1 MRKKIRWFSLLL
13 AVLLALPFP
22 AAAAE
27 PDADWLIPKVRDYG
41 TFTDTAG
48 TICET
53 AARICCETGLMDG
66 IDGKHFM
73 PEIGLTC
80 AQAMVI
86 CARLH
91 RLLGGETLDYFEPI
105 SLKGPDWWKP
115 YDQYLREQAP
125 ALEEAEFYTGL
136 RAYPQS
142 PCYRGAFLKLLSA
155 VLTAQNVSLPELNQ
169 VSAVPDCKDPDLLM
183 LYRAG
188 ILTGK
193 DRYGTLKERASLS
206 RAAAAAMLARVID
219 PAQRVSATFDTLELC
234 RDALEV
240 EPDTVLATVNG
251 RDITAELLA
260 PALASYLDIYNHS
273 HLAHRNT
280 PWDKAQSILDDLTTA
295 AALEVL
301 AEQKGLILPEVD
313 AALYPDG
320 YQGYTSR
327 SQVWE
332 AEHEALWTA
341 LAALYPTREE
351 LEAALS
357 ETGVQAEPTQ
367 AWKDLNLPDASI
379 RLGNLPGWEWNR

>member
-13 AVLLALPFP
+13 AVLLALPFH

-105 SLKGPDWWKP
+105 SLKG
-115 YDQYLREQAP
+115 
-125 ALEEAEFYTGL
+125 
-136 RAYPQS
+136 
-142 PCYRGAFLKLLSA
+142 
-155 VLTAQNVSLPELNQ
+155 
-169 VSAVPDCKDPDLLM
+169 PDLLM

-301 AEQKGLILPEVD
+301 AAQKGLILPEMD

-332 AEHEALWTA
+332 AEYEALWTA

>member
-1 MRKKIRWFSLLL
+1 
-13 AVLLALPFP
+13 
-22 AAAAE
+22 
-27 PDADWLIPKVRDYG
+27 
-41 TFTDTAG
+41 
-48 TICET
+48 
-53 AARICCETGLMDG
+53 
-66 IDGKHFM
+66 
-73 PEIGLTC
+73 
-80 AQAMVI
+80 
-86 CARLH
+86 
-91 RLLGGETLDYFEPI
+91 
-105 SLKGPDWWKP
+105 
-115 YDQYLREQAP
+115 
-125 ALEEAEFYTGL
+125 
-136 RAYPQS
+136 
-142 PCYRGAFLKLLSA
+142 
-155 VLTAQNVSLPELNQ
+155 
-169 VSAVPDCKDPDLLM
+169 
-183 LYRAG
+183 
-188 ILTGK
+188 
-193 DRYGTLKERASLS
+193 
-206 RAAAAAMLARVID
+206 MLARVID

-240 EPDTVLATVNG
+240 EPDTVLATVND

-357 ETGVQAEPTQ
+357 ETGVSARWLTPERLHTLIGTAVYFSSLLILYRAVSLICLGKPSAFSRPPFVRSCLSPVFWYFFIVLGLPALNSSYAESRGRFSEYAALISAACLILLLLYGTIHLLIIFPQKIKRTFGFDGII
-367 AWKDLNLPDASI
+367 KSRYRKKRNH
-379 RLGNLPGWEWNR
+379 